1 MAKRHKDAIFIQGGA
16 CNPTPIAK
24 TLWDACLEASREGK
38 VPREDAAVR
47 LIAHQL
53 AFILETRDIDFAP
66 LTYARLVKECEE
78 RQGEA

>member
-38 VPREDAAVR
+38 IPREDAAVR

-53 AFILETRDIDFAP
+53 AFILNIREIDGTADV
-66 LTYARLVKECEE
+66 YGQLVKECEE
-78 RQGEA
+78 KEGEA

>member
-1 MAKRHKDAIFIQGGA
+1 MAKRHGYALFIQGGA

-24 TLWDACLEASREGK
+24 ALSDACLEVSREGK

-53 AFILETRDIDFAP
+53 AFILNIREIDGTADVYGQ
-66 LTYARLVKECEE
+66 LIKECEE
-78 RQGEA
+78 KEDEA